1 MCVHMCDDEEE
12 RDSRIFDVF
21 IFLID
26 ELKNFFF
33 RIFALEIDL
42 DFRE

>member
-1 MCVHMCDDEEE
+1 MYTCVTTKKKGILVF
-12 RDSRIFDVF
+12 SIF

>member
-1 MCVHMCDDEEE
+1 MCDDEEE
-12 RDSRIFDVF
+12 RDSRIFDV
-21 IFLID
+21 IFLIN